1 MCLHLWSPGCSSA
14 NPQCVSSIR
23 AQYSDQHLHHIS
35 TQTLRP
41 PPPPAAINSLKFQS
55 TIQNNN
61 RKSRLNTVSTVYCLF
76 IWWIERRL
84 RLKILQSPLSNHLH
98 LRQTA
103 TALNQAVRRYQYQ
116 HQYDGGRHQS
126 LQSQTQSPQ
135 HLPTSGVW
143 TPGVTRAPPRVARSS
158 VNIYQQYSTV
168 QSVQHSTAQYSTA
181 QYSHQSPSLTR

>member
-1 MCLHLWSPGCSSA
+1 M
-14 NPQCVSSIR
+14 
-23 AQYSDQHLHHIS
+23 
-35 TQTLRP
+35 
-41 PPPPAAINSLKFQS
+41 
-55 TIQNNN
+55 
-61 RKSRLNTVSTVYCLF
+61 
-76 IWWIERRL
+76 

-126 LQSQTQSPQ
+126 PQNQTQSPQ

-158 VNIYQQYSTV
+158 VNIYQQQYSTV
-168 QSVQHSTAQYSTA
+168 STAHHSTAQYSTV
-181 QYSHQSPSLTR
+181 QSSVTISHQVIDKLKLCPPAASTQPGTSAVVSLHTNEHNTNNNAGTLSSDDITLSIYIYPQKTH